1 MVLRRPFARFQ
12 CPGIIEIVPKKTYGK
27 NKRSCRVTFELP
39 ADVQAQSASLVGDF
53 NGWSQ
58 DSHPMTRRKDG
69 RLSVTVSLNTEQSYR
84 YRFLLDGSRWEN
96 DWAADTYVTNTYG
109 TEDSLIQV

>member
-1 MVLRRPFARFQ
+1 
-12 CPGIIEIVPKKTYGK
+12 
-27 NKRSCRVTFELP
+27 
-39 ADVQAQSASLVGDF
+39 
-53 NGWSQ
+53 
-58 DSHPMTRRKDG
+58 MTRRKDG

-96 DWAADTYVTNTYG
+96 DWAADNYVTNSYG